1 MAEKHVLTEPVAPVT
16 CHAWNGD
23 RTMVAISPN
32 NNDVYLLAFDGKAFK
47 KIAHFTDDDGKQVHE
62 SRVTGIDWAPK
73 SNQIVTCSED
83 RNAYVWKA
91 DAATGKWHPTLVILR
106 INRAATCV
114 KWSPNEDK
122 FAVGSGSR
130 LVSIC
135 YFEEENDWW
144 VSKHLKKPIRS
155 TVNCI
160 DWHPNNVLL
169 AVGSTDYR
177 CRVFGTYIKGVDV
190 KVKDIPPTCW
200 GKKLKFGELLG
211 EFGTGT
217 TSGGWVHDV
226 SFDFSGDKIA
236 FVAHDSTITVVDKAS
251 GAPPASISTPHL
263 PFRSCSWVTADS
275 VVAAGHD
282 NIPFVFEFRGEGG
295 VVPTGPLDVPA
306 KKDASKRISAM
317 DKFRSMDSKGTADA
331 AKTSTTLATQ
341 HQNSINEMVIFEGDK
356 GAASKLSTVGVDGKL
371 VFWDLA
377 KLQASIPMTIK

>member
-1 MAEKHVLTEPVAPVT
+1 MAEKHILNDPVKPIT

-23 RTMVAISPN
+23 RTMVAVAPN
-32 NNDVYLLAFDGKAFK
+32 NNDVHILAFDGKSFK
-47 KIAHFTDDDGKQVHE
+47 KVAELCEHE
-62 SRVTGIDWAPK
+62 SRVTGVDWAPN
-73 SNQIVTCSED
+73 SNSIVTCSED
-83 RNAYVWKA
+83 RNAYVWKV
-91 DAATGKWHPTLVILR
+91 DAAGKWTPTLVILR

-160 DWHPNNVLL
+160 DWHPNNVLI

-190 KVKDIPPTCW
+190 KVKDLPPTCW

-211 EFGTGT
+211 DYGTGAT
-217 TSGGWVHDV
+217 TGWIHDV
-226 SFDFSGDKIA
+226 SFDDTGDKIA
-236 FVAHDSTITVVDKAS
+236 YVGHNSTIVVVDKAS
-251 GAPPASISTPHL
+251 GAEPAVIATPHL
-263 PFRSCSWVTADS
+263 PFRCCSWITPDS

-282 NIPFVFEFRGEGG
+282 NIPFVFEHRGDG
-295 VVPTGPLDVPA
+295 VLVPTGPLDVPA
-306 KKDASKRISAM
+306 KKDGGKRVSAM
-317 DKFRSMDSKGTADA
+317 DKFRSMDSKGTTDT
-331 AKTSTTLATQ
+331 AKIDTVLKTV
-341 HQNSINEMVIFEGDK
+341 HQNSINEMVIFTGDK
-356 GAASKLSTVGVDGKL
+356 GAAAKLSSVGVDGKL

-377 KLQASIPMTIK
+377 KLSSSIPMTIK